1 MAIRGLIM
9 GAIFAGFVATCYG
22 EILFSKLPN
31 TLTVTTS
38 PSGRV
43 NLKAGEDELT
53 VAWELSKT
61 KTNIDTSNYK
71 TVKVKLCYS
80 PESQKDRP
88 WRKTEDHLNKD
99 KSCQHAITSK
109 PFNPTNN
116 SVSYKIE
123 RDVPTAFYFVR
134 AYVLDANDKEVAYGQ
149 TTDDTISI
157 TAISGRHVS
166 LDIASAVFSAFSIVS
181 LAGFFYREKKKAK
194 LAA

>member
-1 MAIRGLIM
+1 MAIRGLIL

-38 PSGRV
+38 PSGQV

-53 VAWELSKT
+53 VSWELSKT
-61 KTNIDTSNYK
+61 KTNVDTSNYK
-71 TVKVKLCYS
+71 TVKVKLCYL

-88 WRKTEDHLNKD
+88 WRKTDDHLNKD

-116 SVSYKIE
+116 SVSSKIE

-134 AYVLDANDKEVAYGQ
+134 AYVLDANDNQVAYGQ